1 MNLDAFKILLDRNT
15 IHTGDLS
22 IYYNFSNISG
32 DLIIF
37 NELYPTETQDNDNK
51 IIVKNNP
58 GILVGFNS
66 PTFNDALGSGF
77 FAGDTILRIGKNLEF
92 NDWTLFLTLKNSG
105 CSVNRTLPRIL
116 VSNKKNITGNSGF
129 CFGLNG
135 ANKFFIE
142 NTVSGETRTKTTNT
156 QGYQNNCISLSKI
169 NNKFE
174 ISLHD
179 ILNETNVTEEFILN
193 NYRYSNEW
201 FIGNN
206 YDLDNKNYT
215 GFLGYFDDLLLFTG
229 FIGRDTRKNLA
240 RGIFCTGYV
249 PPQVVPKYTYYP
261 IYASTSYE
269 ETGIIGAGITGYQ
282 EISAG
287 TIPTKTGNLN
297 IYELVEKTGY
307 FYGKKI
313 QYIVSTT
320 ESGVIKV
327 NERIPEQFLIDPYAA
342 KNYSSNYIKFS
353 NEIDEKDLL
362 ETYTF
367 ISSENRNKTLKT
379 YDFETNS
386 IFLDVTYSGQKI
398 NLGLN
403 GILQEPGLSSISLEI
418 SGDYYLNEP
427 QNIYFDNF
435 YQLVDK
441 DKIMYYE
448 DPYDDEVYIQYDGSR
463 TGLISGNI
471 FGKNLYLNGQK
482 LISGINFSG
491 DTGNNVYI
499 NLNTTPAVGTI
510 YALNDLGNYLTYN
523 TGYALPPPFDINY
536 VNEKI
541 FWNGVLQELDVD
553 YKKYSCVS
561 LLTGNFIKKQD
572 NNYIIYSNDTGF
584 FNY

>member
-1 MNLDAFKILLDRNT
+1 MNIDVFKILLDRNS
-15 IHTGDLS
+15 IYTGDFN
-22 IYYNFSNISG
+22 ICYNFSNISG
-32 DLIIF
+32 DILLF
-37 NELYPTETQDNDNK
+37 NELYPKETQYSNNK

-58 GILVGFNS
+58 GILVGYNS
-66 PTFNDALGSGF
+66 PSFTGDLGSGYF
-77 FAGDTILRIGKNLEF
+77 GGDTILRIGKNLNL
-92 NDWTLFLTLKNSG
+92 NDWTLFLTIKNSG

-116 VSNKKNITGNSGF
+116 LSNKKNITGNSGF

-142 NTVSGETRTKTTNT
+142 NTVSGETRTKTTNF
-156 QGYQNNCISLSKI
+156 QGYQSNSISLSKI

-179 ILNETNVTEEFILN
+179 VLNEINTTEEFILN
-193 NYRYSNEW
+193 NYKFSNEW

-215 GFLGYFDDLLLFTG
+215 GFVGYFDDLLLFSG

-240 RGIFCTGYV
+240 KGIFYSGYI

-269 ETGIIGAGITGYQ
+269 QTGIIGAGITGYQ
-282 EISAG
+282 EVSAG
-287 TIPTKTGNLN
+287 IIPTKTGNLN
-297 IYELVEKTGY
+297 IFELIEKTG
-307 FYGKKI
+307 FLYGKTI

-320 ESGVIKV
+320 ESGIIKI
-327 NERIPEQFLIDPYAA
+327 NERIPEQFLIDAQTA

-353 NEIDEKDLL
+353 NEIDEKDIL
-362 ETYTF
+362 EIYNFTT
-367 ISSENRNKTLKT
+367 SSNRNKTLKT

-386 IFLDVTYSGQKI
+386 IFLDVPYSGQKI
-398 NLGLN
+398 NLDLN
-403 GILQEPGLSSISLEI
+403 GILQEPGINSISLEI

-427 QNIYFDNF
+427 QNIYSDNF
-435 YQLVDK
+435 YELINK
-441 DKIMYYE
+441 DKIIYYE
-448 DPYDDEVYIQYDGSR
+448 DLYDDEIYIPYSGSQG
-463 TGLISGNI
+463 GLISGNV

-482 LISGINFSG
+482 LISGINF
-491 DTGNNVYI
+491 TGNASNSIYM
-499 NLNTTPAVGTI
+499 NKNTTLADGTI

-523 TGYALPPPFDINY
+523 TGYALPPSFNINY

-561 LLTGNFIKKQD
+561 LLTGNFIKNKD